1 MMTAVKTN
9 HLIHETSPY
18 LLQHAHNPVDWYPWG
33 EEAFERAR
41 RENKP
46 IFLSIGYSACH
57 WCHVMERESF
67 EDEEIARVLNEH
79 FVSIKVDREE
89 RPDVDAVYMNA
100 VQLMT
105 GGGGWPLS
113 VFLTPDLKP
122 FFGGTYFPPRD
133 IEGYPGFPRVL
144 EEVAGLYR
152 AGRDNIARSAEKL
165 TAALRTVSGIEP
177 QGQAD
182 FEIPRSLLAVAFRH
196 MSSSFDGDHG
206 GFGQAPKFPQPTAL
220 AFLLRYWAAT
230 GEPHALSMV
239 ELTLEQMA
247 RGGIFDQLGGGFHRY
262 STDGRWLVPH
272 FEKMLDDNA
281 LLAGVYLDA
290 WRATGDPLFER
301 TVRQTLDYV
310 LREMSDREG
319 GFYSAQ
325 DADSGGGEGEYYV
338 WTAQE
343 IHAAIG
349 ERNAD
354 AVMRHF
360 GVEPIGNFEGGRSVL
375 SIAATADEV
384 ARQVGRD
391 VADVEAGLREARQA
405 LFDLRRERMA
415 PAIDDKVVPAWNGL
429 TISSLARAGAALDEP
444 RYVEA
449 ARRAADFLLDR
460 MRRPDGGLWRSWR
473 QGECRAEGCLP
484 DYAAVICALL
494 DLYEAEFDWRRL
506 EQAVALAETMIS
518 RFWDE
523 RDGAFF
529 LAENGTASLPVRMK
543 DVYDNP
549 DPSGNAMAVMGLL
562 RLAEITD
569 RAAWREMARAT
580 LRLFVPPM
588 AKAAIGTAHML
599 SALDFHTAPPRIVVI
614 AGEAGNPATR
624 ALIEVARRP
633 FAPNKVVALADV
645 AAGAETLERLR
656 RVFPVLEGKTT
667 PDGQP
672 RAYVCQGRTCGP
684 PIATPDDLLRQLLPP
699 STKTKT

>member
-89 RPDVDAVYMNA
+89 HPEVDALYMNA

-144 EEVAGLYR
+144 EE
-152 AGRDNIARSAEKL
+152 IARLYDAGHDNVVRSSEKL
-165 TAALRTVSGIEP
+165 TQTLRTFSGIEP
-177 QGQAD
+177 SGQAD
-182 FEIPRSLLAVAFRH
+182 FEIPRSLLAVAFRQ
-196 MSSSFDGDHG
+196 MSASFDGDYG

-220 AFLLRYWAAT
+220 AFLLRYYAAT
-230 GEPHALSMV
+230 GEPHALSVV
-239 ELTLEQMA
+239 ETTLEHMA

-272 FEKMLDDNA
+272 FEKMLNDNA

-290 WRATGDPLFER
+290 WRVTGRPLYER
-301 TVRQTLDYV
+301 IARETLDYV
-310 LREMSDREG
+310 LREMTDREG
-319 GFYSAQ
+319 GFYSAR
-325 DADSGGGEGEYYV
+325 DADSGGVEGDFYV

-343 IHAAIG
+343 IHAAVG

-354 AVMRHF
+354 VVMRHF
-360 GVEPIGNFEGGRSVL
+360 GVEPIGNFEGGKSVL
-375 SIAATADEV
+375 SIVATADEV

-391 VADVEAGLREARQA
+391 VGDVEAALREARRA
-405 LFDLRRERMA
+405 LFDLRRERVA
-415 PAIDDKVVPAWNGL
+415 PAMDDKIVAAWNGL
-429 TISSLARAGAALDEP
+429 MISSMARAGVALTEL
-444 RYVEA
+444 RYLEA
-449 ARRAADFLLDR
+449 ARRAADFLLTR
-460 MRRPDGGLWRSWR
+460 MRRPDGGLWRSCR

-484 DYAAVICALL
+484 DYAALIGALF
-494 DLYEAEFDWRRL
+494 DLYEAKFDSARL
-506 EQAVALAETMIS
+506 EQAVALAEAMIS

-529 LAENGTASLPVRMK
+529 FTENGHASQLVRIK
-543 DVYDNP
+543 DAYDNP
-549 DPSGNAMAVMGLL
+549 DPSGNAMAVTGLL
-562 RLAEITD
+562 RLTELTE
-569 RAAWREMARAT
+569 RASWREMARAT
-580 LRLFVPPM
+580 LRLFVPTM
-588 AKAAIGTAHML
+588 AKAAIGAAHML
-599 SALDFHTAPPRIVVI
+599 SALDFYTAPPRVVVI
-614 AGEAGNPATR
+614 AGAPSDPAART
-624 ALIEVARRP
+624 LIETARRP
-633 FAPNKVVALADV
+633 FAPNTVIALAD
-645 AAGAETLERLR
+645 ATDDETLERLQR
-656 RVFPVLEGKTT
+656 AFAVLEGKTT
-667 PDGQP
+667 QDGRS

-684 PIATPDDLLRQLLPP
+684 AIINPGDLRRQLLPP
-699 STKTKT
+699 STKTGT